1 MNLHNGGAF
10 ILFRDHGSDH
20 RGRHENEQK
29 REQNHSISV
38 FENLPIIKGRSGL
51 DICLIATLHAK
62 SELGGSGGAVIY
74 IQKSTFAMKRHRE
87 GRNVQK

>member
-1 MNLHNGGAF
+1 
-10 ILFRDHGSDH
+10 
-20 RGRHENEQK
+20 
-29 REQNHSISV
+29 
-38 FENLPIIKGRSGL
+38 
-51 DICLIATLHAK
+51 LIATLHAK